1 MRIRLA
7 AAVVAVIMV
16 WPMGMRAE
24 DLTTRVKKAVERSTL
39 DQPGTKPFHLKAM
52 LAPSLERDKGSGRTG
67 EVEIWWAG
75 PGEWRREV
83 RSPEFHQ
90 IEIVNGTKD
99 WQKNEGDYFPE
110 WLRET
115 AVALVKPVPDLDMLL
130 KRVTTADVKTLMGS
144 TYLSWMTMGSD
155 GTVSQGIGA
164 SFAITDSTG
173 LELYG
178 GDVGWDGSFNDYQ
191 GFHGRMVAR
200 TVSNGSPEVTAKVTV
215 LEDLDD
221 TPPGFFDAGVSGS
234 DPILQTQ
241 VVDELAV
248 RKNLFPVEAVVW
260 PPLENGPL
268 EGASITDVVLDREG
282 QVREVGVAVTDNP
295 GVSDIFLKYVQ
306 TMRFKPYVVD
316 GLPVQVVTTITIPFK
331 TVRPSG
337 VESFESARTYFE
349 RGRKVGFPAA
359 GTGPAY
365 ILEAKFTTRGISG
378 TVETGTYTDTWV
390 SDSQWRREATFG
402 TSRFI
407 RSRNGEKYYLLAEG
421 PDAKML
427 GLVLMEM
434 EPIPAIDTFTESDW
448 RIKRDMVDGV
458 ATIRVARGH
467 EDPDGTPDPGQF
479 NSYWFDETGL
489 LVKSYGNAMET
500 RRSQFSDFNGT
511 KVARRIDVIYRGNL
525 ALRIDV
531 TELEPAG
538 TVDKGMFTI
547 KRHEWVRQFT
557 SEVR

>member
-1 MRIRLA
+1 MRLI
-7 AAVVAVIMV
+7 AVVAAVFV
-16 WPMGMRAE
+16 AWPAGVRAE
-24 DLTTRVKKAVERSTL
+24 DLTARVKKAVERSTL
-39 DQPGTKPFHLKAM
+39 DQPGTKPFHLKAE
-52 LAPSLERDKGSGRTG
+52 LAPSRERDKDSGRTG

-75 PGEWRREV
+75 PGKWRREV

-90 IEIVNGTKD
+90 IEIIDGAKD

-115 AVALVKPVPDLDMLL
+115 AVALVKPVPDLGELL
-130 KRVTTADVKTLMGS
+130 QRVKTADVKTLMGS
-144 TYLSWMTMGSD
+144 TYISWVTTGSD

-173 LELYG
+173 LEFYG
-178 GDVGWDGSFNDYQ
+178 GDVGWDGLFKDYQ
-191 GFHGRMVAR
+191 EFHGRMVAR
-200 TVSNGSPEVTAKVTV
+200 TVSNGSPEVTAKVSV
-215 LEDLDD
+215 LEDLKD
-221 TPPGFFDAGVSGS
+221 TPQGFFDAGESGS
-234 DPILQTQ
+234 DPILQTK
-241 VVDELAV
+241 VVDELTV
-248 RKNLFPVEAVVW
+248 RKNLLPVDALVW

-268 EGASITDVVLDREG
+268 KGASIADVVLDREG
-282 QVREVGVAVTDNP
+282 RVQEVGTAVANNP
-295 GVSDIFLKYVQ
+295 GVRDTFLKYVQ

-316 GLPVQVVTTITIPFK
+316 GLPVQVVTTITMPFK
-331 TVRPSG
+331 TVRPAG

-349 RGRKVGFPAA
+349 RGRKASFPAA

-365 ILEAKFTTRGISG
+365 MLQAKFTTRGSSG

-402 TSRFI
+402 ASRFV
-407 RSRNGEKYYLLAEG
+407 RSRNGDKRYRLTEG

-448 RIKRDMVDGV
+448 RIKRDVVDGL
-458 ATIRVARGH
+458 ATIRVAMGP
-467 EDPDGTPDPGQF
+467 ENPDGTPDPEHF
-479 NSYWFDETGL
+479 VCYWFDETGL

-500 RRSQFSDFNGT
+500 RRSQFTDFNGI
-511 KVARRIDVIYRGNL
+511 KVARRIDGMYKGNL
-525 ALRIDV
+525 VLRVDV
-531 TELEPAG
+531 TELGAAG

-547 KRHEWVRQFT
+547 KGHEWVRQFT